1 MTPEQEKIWKDAC
14 NNAKKEK
21 GYVPAELQML
31 PMMIGLY
38 EDGAIDIGM
47 NDDFTIIKSKEDNND
62 KLDTN

>member
-14 NNAKKEK
+14 SNAKKEK

-47 NDDFTIIKSKEDNND
+47 NDDFTIIKSGEINEM
-62 KLDTN
+62 

>member
-14 NNAKKEK
+14 NNAKEEK

-38 EDGAIDIGM
+38 EDGAIDISM
-47 NDDFTIIKSKEDNND
+47 NDDFTIIKSGEINEM
-62 KLDTN
+62 

>member
-1 MTPEQEKIWKDAC
+1 MTPEQKKIWKDAC

>member
-62 KLDTN
+62 KLDTD